1 MAATTTTLRINGAST
16 VGDTLVAIATVT
28 GAAPTGNVVLKDKT
42 TTLGIVPLVAG
53 VGTFNVA
60 NLNFGSHP
68 LWVSYAGD
76 GTNDPSVSPTV
87 LHTVQKAMTFSDLTT
102 RLPTL
107 VTHEQADPATTWT
120 IEHNFNGYP
129 MVDVYVMYEGAL
141 NKILPSGITY
151 VDANTVQ
158 VNFSTAYAGYATVV

>member
-1 MAATTTTLRINGAST
+1 MG
-16 VGDTLVAIATVT
+16 IATVT

-42 TTLGIVPLVAG
+42 TTLGIVPLVGG

-60 NLNFGSHP
+60 NLSFGSHA

-76 GTNDPSVSPTV
+76 GTNDASVSLTS
-87 LHTVQKAMTFSDLTT
+87 LHTVHKAPTYSDLST
-102 RLPTL
+102 RLPSL
-107 VTHEQADPATTWT
+107 VKHEQDVPATTWT
-120 IEHNFNGYP
+120 ITHNFNGYP

-141 NKILPSGITY
+141 NKIIPSGITY